1 MNLLTGW
8 NRLRLYLIDSRR
20 VEIENMMYH
29 LFGTKLTLEEIH
41 KQLGR
46 NEITEDDRDFLN
58 ELIDRSEQL
67 RQRCKKYT
75 TSIVTPLGQENVYR
89 YHEGLISQQLKTLR
103 DLRERVNAFFT

>member
-1 MNLLTGW
+1 
-8 NRLRLYLIDSRR
+8 
-20 VEIENMMYH
+20 MMYH

-46 NEITEDDRDFLN
+46 NEITENDRDLLN